1 MPPPI
6 QGPIQGILEIQ
17 TDPDGTTRIV
27 LDPDKADIT
36 AGGNGGLG
44 DLVIKNPNGAEVAR
58 LGLIQEIAAD
68 PSQPTPTVVAS
79 YVGLRIR
86 TANGVAVIRIGR
98 IASSPTQITPA
109 DEIVSIFGGTGFSG
123 TLRLVDK
130 DNETRLVLGREQW
143 NEGQIVVRDG
153 AGRPVFHFNSEAA
166 ALYVGAAGNEG
177 DIIVRDSE
185 GRNVFHFDSHRAALY
200 IGASGNEGDIIV
212 RDSAGRNVFHFDSHR
227 AALYI
232 GASGNEGDIIV
243 RDSAGRNVLH
253 FDSQYAALYVGASG
267 NEGDIIVRDGAGKER
282 IRLDG
287 NTGDIRLS
295 GADCAEQFDVAEAEH
310 IEPGS
315 VLIVDDDGKLRP
327 CERGYDKRVVGVV
340 SGAYGL
346 NAGIVLG
353 YQPTG
358 SRRSPIALTGRVYCK
373 VDARYGAIEPGD
385 LLTTSPSPGH
395 AMRAEDR
402 TQAFGA
408 VIGKALAGLA
418 RGTGLV
424 PIVVSLQ

>member
-243 RDSAGRNVLH
+243 RD
-253 FDSQYAALYVGASG
+253 
-267 NEGDIIVRDGAGKER
+267 GAGKER